1 MIRPSQEEFTQRAK
15 SCIDTYN
22 RFYEKFP
29 AHRVNFYSCNA
40 ALRQLELSHTICP
53 DELNVYNTLH
63 GGAMAWMV
71 DSCAGLLCRSYMN
84 ITACVTTNLSLSY
97 IRSISPDDPIVIRAV
112 LSNEGRRMLHLTMD
126 IHHRDTEQ
134 LYCTASATFYVCE

>member
-1 MIRPSQEEFTQRAK
+1 MTRPTQEEFTQRAK

-29 AHRVNFYSCNA
+29 AHQFSFYSCDAEN
-40 ALRQLELSHTICP
+40 RQLQLTPTICP

-97 IRSISPDDPIVIRAV
+97 IKAITPDDPIIIRAV
-112 LSNEGRRMLHLTMD
+112 LSNQGRKVLHLTMD

-134 LYCTASATFYVCE
+134 LYCTAGSTFYVCE

>member
-1 MIRPSQEEFTQRAK
+1 MIRPTQEEFARRAK

-22 RFYEKFP
+22 KFYENFP
-29 AHRVNFYSCNA
+29 EHRFHFYSCDA
-40 ALRQLELSHTICP
+40 ELRQLELVHTICP
-53 DELNVYNTLH
+53 AELNVYNTLH

-97 IRSISPDDPIVIRAV
+97 IKAIAPHDPIVIRAN
-112 LSNEGRRMLHLTMD
+112 LSNEGHRMLHLTMD
-126 IHHRDTEQ
+126 IHHRDTRQ
-134 LYCTASATFYVCE
+134 LYCTASAAFYVCE